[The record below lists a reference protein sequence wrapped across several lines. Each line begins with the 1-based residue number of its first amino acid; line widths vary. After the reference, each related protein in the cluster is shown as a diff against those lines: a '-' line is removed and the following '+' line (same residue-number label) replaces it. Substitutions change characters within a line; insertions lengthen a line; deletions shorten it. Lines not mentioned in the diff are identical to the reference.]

1 MSCFSFRNLPV
12 YVALLALCTMHAS
25 ANAAGTDR
33 FAMQSEQL
41 DTALQDFAARF
52 YPAQLQ
58 RGGIARFT
66 SVDALAN
73 ALQHQ
78 LEQDSTQQ
86 AVLLI
91 FNNLALV
98 EKHINSRAAIRV
110 IAILLEANEWQTAS
124 RLLTLA
130 RQESDRAVISN
141 MSFAFARQHFY
152 RGRWREARD
161 MLAAIERDLPPE
173 DLHHAL
179 LMQGIAAQKMQEH
192 RQAIDIYAKI
202 PASSRHFQAAQ
213 VNLAV
218 ANIRQDWWTDAHEII
233 DKLLQARPG
242 ATRDSQTDRLHTLL
256 GYSFLQQ
263 QYYRNARE
271 AFRNVS
277 RDGPYTNRALLGI
290 ALCAANQEDY
300 IGALNA
306 VRILKDSALIDLPVD
321 EAHMLTAYFY
331 EKLQQFATASAG
343 YTDAIAYYEQ
353 RISRLA
359 GLSVSE
365 ADIALRINHRTD
377 DTTIRVDK
385 ELLDLGGLLPAAFF
399 DNLRRLWSYQAYMA
413 AMQEPALKHEFTT
426 LQDAYRQ
433 LLGEAVREALRVRAN
448 QLTSYM
454 NQARFGLAR
463 MHDTG
468 AGRPGEAQ

>member
-1 MSCFSFRNLPV
+1 MSRSLFKNLLMPL
-12 YVALLALCTMHAS
+12 ALLALCIQIPPAQAT
-25 ANAAGTDR
+25 GPDR
-33 FAMQSEQL
+33 FAAQSEKL
-41 DTALQDFAARF
+41 DKALQDFNSRF
-52 YPAQLQ
+52 YPVLAQ
-58 RGGIARFT
+58 RGGIERFT
-66 SVDALAN
+66 SVNSLAS

-78 LEQDSTQQ
+78 LEQHNPQQ

-91 FNNLALV
+91 FSNLALV
-98 EKHINSRAAIRV
+98 ERDINSGAAIRV
-110 IAILLEANEWQTAS
+110 IAILLESNEWQTAS
-124 RLLTLA
+124 RLLALA
-130 RQESDRAVISN
+130 RQKSDRSVISN

-152 RGRWREARD
+152 RGRWREASD
-161 MLAAIERDLPPE
+161 VLATIERDLPPD

-179 LMQGIAAQKMQEH
+179 LMQGIAAQNLQEH
-192 RQAIDIYAKI
+192 RQAIEIFAKI

-218 ANIRQDWWTDAHEII
+218 ANIRQGWWSDAHEII
-233 DKLLQARPG
+233 DKLMRTQPG
-242 ATRDSQTDRLHTLL
+242 AAHDRQHDRLYSLL

-271 AFRNVS
+271 AFRNVR

-306 VRILKDSALIDLPVD
+306 VRILKDNTQLDLPVD
-321 EAHMLTAYFY
+321 EAHLLTAYFY
-331 EKLQQFATASAG
+331 EKLKQFTTASAG

-353 RISRLA
+353 RIRLLD
-359 GLSVSE
+359 GLNVSE
-365 ADIALRINHRTD
+365 ADIASRVTHQADDRT
-377 DTTIRVDK
+377 ISVGR
-385 ELLDLGGLLPAAFF
+385 ELLDLDGLLPVAFF
-399 DNLRRLWSYQAYMA
+399 DNLRLLWSYQTYMD
-413 AMQEPALKHEFTT
+413 AMPEPALKQEFTAM
-426 LQDAYRQ
+426 QEAYRQ

-448 QLTSYM
+448 FLTSYM

-468 AGRPGEAQ
+468 ASRPGESQ